1 MRAFRENI
9 VPVIFLALWVA
20 ASGYTVHAME
30 GLRALRV
37 IQATMDVTVTAPAQ
51 KTPHASCPQARN
63 AVTPGI

>member
-9 VPVIFLALWVA
+9 VPVTFLALWVA

-37 IQATMDVTVTAPAQ
+37 IQATTDVTVTAPARSA
-51 KTPHASCPQARN
+51 PHASCPEASN
-63 AVTPGI
+63 ALTPGI